1 VSCRQGHE
9 SAGFACVDIV
19 SLHRSKK
26 KLAEDQ
32 CQQVEISRASADN
45 PYRETTQFSPEQFLR
60 LETIN
65 KQKSVC
71 QKSNCT
77 FGVDDVAP
85 ILGVSK

>member
-9 SAGFACVDIV
+9 SLAPPGVDIV

-32 CQQVEISRASADN
+32 RKQAEISRASADN
-45 PYRETTQFSPEQFLR
+45 PYREATQFSPEQFLR

-71 QKSNCT
+71 QKSNYT
-77 FGVDDVAP
+77 FGVDNVAP